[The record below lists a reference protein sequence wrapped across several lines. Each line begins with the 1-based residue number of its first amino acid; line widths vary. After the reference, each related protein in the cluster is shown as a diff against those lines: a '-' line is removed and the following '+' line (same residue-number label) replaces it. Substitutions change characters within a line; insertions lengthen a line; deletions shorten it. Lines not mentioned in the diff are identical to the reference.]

1 MKEDAWET
9 ISSERHFANAHLE
22 VVTDQIRTPSR
33 SQPRTWT
40 IVHRKAAVVVAPMTR
55 DGKIILIRQERIPI
69 RQAIWEMPSGQIDN
83 HSPDEE
89 EIKKIALRELREEAG
104 YEVAKDGEIVPL
116 GYYFSSPGFT
126 DERGYFFLVRS
137 VQRCKEGP
145 SRDEGES
152 ILDCREFT
160 VDEIRRMIAESETSK
175 PFLEHLEDLRW
186 TIVKMAL
193 TLGAAMIVC
202 FAFRSA
208 LVRILQAPLRDV
220 GSQIGTLKALGITD
234 SIVIS
239 FHLAFYAGIV
249 LSFPLLLYFIA
260 EFVLPAL
267 TAVEKRLLLPA
278 IIVSFALFLLGV
290 SVCYFWLLPK
300 TILFFFRDT
309 ESLGWAPTWTV
320 QQYYSFVTRFTIGF
334 GLAFELPVV
343 VLALVR
349 FGLITYRF
357 MARTRPYAVVLI
369 FILATII
376 TPTPDILTLVAMAL
390 PMCLLYESCIWI
402 AWLMERR
409 RAKSVAS

>member
-1 MKEDAWET
+1 MALKN
-9 ISSERHFANAHLE
+9 IF
-22 VVTDQIRTPSR
+22 
-33 SQPRTWT
+33 
-40 IVHRKAAVVVAPMTR
+40 KFR
-55 DGKIILIRQERIPI
+55 DLP
-69 RQAIWEMPSGQIDN
+69 
-83 HSPDEE
+83 
-89 EIKKIALRELREEAG
+89 
-104 YEVAKDGEIVPL
+104 
-116 GYYFSSPGFT
+116 
-126 DERGYFFLVRS
+126 
-137 VQRCKEGP
+137 
-145 SRDEGES
+145 
-152 ILDCREFT
+152 
-160 VDEIRRMIAESETSK
+160 ESETSK

-186 TIVKMAL
+186 TIVKMAM
-193 TLGAAMIVC
+193 TLGIAMIVC
-202 FAFRSA
+202 FTFRSS

-249 LSFPLLLYFIA
+249 LSFPLLLYFLA

-267 TAVEKRLLLPA
+267 TAVEKRFLFPA
-278 IIVSFALFLLGV
+278 IGVSFALFLLGV
-290 SVCYFWLLPK
+290 SVSYFWLLPK

-334 GLAFELPVV
+334 GLAFELPVL

-349 FGLITYRF
+349 FGLITYKF

-409 RAKSVAS
+409 RLKQIAS

>member
-1 MKEDAWET
+1 M
-9 ISSERHFANAHLE
+9 
-22 VVTDQIRTPSR
+22 
-33 SQPRTWT
+33 
-40 IVHRKAAVVVAPMTR
+40 
-55 DGKIILIRQERIPI
+55 
-69 RQAIWEMPSGQIDN
+69 
-83 HSPDEE
+83 
-89 EIKKIALRELREEAG
+89 ALRD
-104 YEVAKDGEIVPL
+104 VFK
-116 GYYFSSPGFT
+116 F
-126 DERGYFFLVRS
+126 
-137 VQRCKEGP
+137 
-145 SRDEGES
+145 RD
-152 ILDCREFT
+152 LP
-160 VDEIRRMIAESETSK
+160 ESESSK
-175 PFLEHLEDLRW
+175 PFLDHLEDLRW
-186 TIVKMAL
+186 MIVKIAI
-193 TLGAAMIVC
+193 TLAAAMILC
-202 FAFRSA
+202 FAFRST
-208 LVRILQAPLRDV
+208 LVRVMQAPLREV
-220 GSQIGTLKALGITD
+220 GAQVGALKALGITD

-239 FHLAFYAGIV
+239 FHLAFYAGIII
-249 LSFPLLLYFIA
+249 SFPLLLYFLA

-267 TAVEKRLLLPA
+267 TAVEKRFLFPA
-278 IIVSFALFLLGV
+278 IGVSFALFLLGV
-290 SVCYFWLLPK
+290 MVCYFWLLPK

-409 RAKSVAS
+409 RSKSIVA

>member
-1 MKEDAWET
+1 M
-9 ISSERHFANAHLE
+9 
-22 VVTDQIRTPSR
+22 
-33 SQPRTWT
+33 
-40 IVHRKAAVVVAPMTR
+40 
-55 DGKIILIRQERIPI
+55 
-69 RQAIWEMPSGQIDN
+69 
-83 HSPDEE
+83 
-89 EIKKIALRELREEAG
+89 ALRDIF
-104 YEVAKDGEIVPL
+104 K
-116 GYYFSSPGFT
+116 F
-126 DERGYFFLVRS
+126 
-137 VQRCKEGP
+137 
-145 SRDEGES
+145 RD
-152 ILDCREFT
+152 LP
-160 VDEIRRMIAESETSK
+160 ESETSK

-186 TIVKMAL
+186 TIVKVAI
-193 TLGAAMIVC
+193 TLGIAMIVC
-202 FAFRSA
+202 FLFRST
-208 LVRILQAPLRDV
+208 LVRVMQAPLRDV

-239 FHLAFYAGIV
+239 FHLAFYTGIV
-249 LSFPLLLYFIA
+249 LSFPLLLYFLA

-267 TAVEKRLLLPA
+267 TAVEKRFLFPA
-278 IIVSFALFLLGV
+278 IGVSFALFLLGV
-290 SVCYFWLLPK
+290 MISYFWLLPK

-349 FGLITYRF
+349 FGLVTYKF

-376 TPTPDILTLVAMAL
+376 TPTPDILTLVALAL

-409 RAKSVAS
+409 RLKRIAG